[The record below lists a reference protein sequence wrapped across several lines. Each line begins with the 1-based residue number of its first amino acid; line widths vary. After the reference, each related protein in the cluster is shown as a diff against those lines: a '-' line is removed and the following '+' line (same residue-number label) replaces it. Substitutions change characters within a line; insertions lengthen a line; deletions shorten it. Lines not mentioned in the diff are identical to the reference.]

1 MKNIEEIR
9 DKKNKLVCTYNRH
22 TGLLKNIYKRQK
34 MEITLSEGSKVIF
47 EKDGVKTEVLRLEK
61 NEYDVRSEYC

>member
-1 MKNIEEIR
+1 
-9 DKKNKLVCTYNRH
+9 
-22 TGLLKNIYKRQK
+22 